1 MEDMPPLLSCPVK
14 FNECVQVRPKQCPG
28 IPLSCP
34 RSQAAVRTGNVLFI
48 MRSLPGPSWCG
59 ARLCCLLAYSISDVF
74 LFCAL
79 SVFTVNWPSAF
90 PLENRFH
97 SVISAAWNN
106 HMRSCWMSMFNGCY
120 KHRVLVFRRCGR
132 QIVVFCMDSSSC
144 YVVL

>member
-1 MEDMPPLLSCPVK
+1 MEDMPPLSCPVK
-14 FNECVQVRPKQCPG
+14 LNECVQVRPKQCTG

-34 RSQAAVRTGNVLFI
+34 CSQAAVRTGNVLFI

-59 ARLCCLLAYSISDVF
+59 ARLCCLLAYSISDIF

-106 HMRSCWMSMFNGCY
+106 RMRSCWMSMFNGCY
-120 KHRVLVFRRCGR
+120 KHRALVFHRCCR
-132 QIVVFCMDSSSC
+132 QMVVFCMDSSSC